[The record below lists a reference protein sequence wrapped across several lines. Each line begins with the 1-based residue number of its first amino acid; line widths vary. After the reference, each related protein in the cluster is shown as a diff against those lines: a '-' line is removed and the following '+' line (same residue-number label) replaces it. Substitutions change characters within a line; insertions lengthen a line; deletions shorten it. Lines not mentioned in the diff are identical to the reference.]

1 MILRDIA
8 SGLRFAWKDSG
19 NRRGLARE
27 LGFTGNEN
35 ERRSRFSILSSDGIT
50 PEQYAE
56 RLYFQYGGGN
66 TEQAHWDMD
75 DKTIKDAV
83 LEVLSRIHSPR
94 QAYNA
99 AVRLHND
106 TPNPYDDMD
115 EEDYARMQEYEA
127 EQERVRTELLYDDAF
142 AQWAGQTSQD
152 QWAEIDNLFIE
163 DASESSK
170 NTNFEATET
179 APPNPANYDD
189 ETENGNGID
198 TSAFGATGNDRSE
211 TVDGEQRNAP
221 AGDDAYLG
229 QQGGGSAAVR
239 HGGGLDAISG
249 PLTDDERRIAAETAA
264 EIEARLDQYRA
275 ELHTLRTRYAAENAI
290 SEPLTKRITKQ
301 RCSGRLTNLPT
312 AICSTCRAI
321 SPTVISTTF

>member
-1 MILRDIA
+1 
-8 SGLRFAWKDSG
+8 
-19 NRRGLARE
+19 
-27 LGFTGNEN
+27 
-35 ERRSRFSILSSDGIT
+35 
-50 PEQYAE
+50 
-56 RLYFQYGGGN
+56 
-66 TEQAHWDMD
+66 
-75 DKTIKDAV
+75 
-83 LEVLSRIHSPR
+83 
-94 QAYNA
+94 
-99 AVRLHND
+99 
-106 TPNPYDDMD
+106 MD

-249 PLTDDERRIAAETAA
+249 PLTDDERRIAAET
-264 EIEARLDQYRA
+264 
-275 ELHTLRTRYAAENAI
+275 
-290 SEPLTKRITKQ
+290 Q
-301 RCSGRLTNLPT
+301 RWWQ
-312 AICSTCRAI
+312 
-321 SPTVISTTF
+321 

>member
-1 MILRDIA
+1 
-8 SGLRFAWKDSG
+8 
-19 NRRGLARE
+19 
-27 LGFTGNEN
+27 
-35 ERRSRFSILSSDGIT
+35 
-50 PEQYAE
+50 
-56 RLYFQYGGGN
+56 
-66 TEQAHWDMD
+66 MD

-249 PLTDDERRIAAETAA
+249 P
-264 EIEARLDQYRA
+264 
-275 ELHTLRTRYAAENAI
+275 
-290 SEPLTKRITKQ
+290 
-301 RCSGRLTNLPT
+301 
-312 AICSTCRAI
+312 
-321 SPTVISTTF
+321 SPTTNDE